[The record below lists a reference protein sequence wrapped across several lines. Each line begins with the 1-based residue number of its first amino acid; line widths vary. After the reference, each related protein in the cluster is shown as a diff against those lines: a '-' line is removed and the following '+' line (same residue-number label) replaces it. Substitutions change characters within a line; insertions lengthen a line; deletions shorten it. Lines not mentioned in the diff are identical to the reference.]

1 MANAEILRKLT
12 LKTAGLTVEAI
23 KTALVSGT
31 DAEGKDTHYAQVSL
45 LKIAGIVTSAK
56 PGSTD
61 KGEYLKLVGQFT
73 AINQVTGETFTSA
86 QCILPDFVTAP
97 LGSALQSGSSE
108 VQFAVEVIAKH
119 APTSVTGYQFGVK
132 PLIEA
137 KPSDAMQALLG
148 VAGISSAPALA
159 APEQD
164 GDEPTA
170 NATTEAKSE
179 SKGKS
184 KK

>member
-1 MANAEILRKLT
+1 MQNAEILRKLT

-23 KTALVSGT
+23 KTALISGE
-31 DAEGKDTHYAQVSL
+31 DAEGKDTHHAQVSL

-61 KGEYLKLVGQFT
+61 KGEYLKLIGQFT
-73 AINQVTGETFTSA
+73 AINQVTGETFTAA

-97 LGSALQSGSSE
+97 LGSALQSGNSE

-148 VAGISSAPALA
+148 TAGISKPPAPVLSAPDSSGGEQHVD
-159 APEQD
+159 APE
-164 GDEPTA
+164 PP
-170 NATTEAKSE
+170 
-179 SKGKS
+179 KS
-184 KK
+184 KNKK